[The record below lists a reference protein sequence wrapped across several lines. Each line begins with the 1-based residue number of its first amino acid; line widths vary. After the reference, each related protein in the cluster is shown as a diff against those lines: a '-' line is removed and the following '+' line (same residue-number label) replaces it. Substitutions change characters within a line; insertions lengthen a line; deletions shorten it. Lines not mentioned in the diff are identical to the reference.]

1 MEGGEDLADVL
12 ETPLHGELIFPVE
25 LFFAGLRG
33 SVDKDRALRRIE
45 PEADHAAGAAGVW
58 LVDGVIGGALR
69 EGLSGIEG
77 GIFHGGVLVGV
88 RTQDFTQNSTK
99 QEKYVQ
105 MNILFFGVGLRS
117 FETQRLR
124 DLRIESWPIPLQGSG
139 SGE

>member
-1 MEGGEDLADVL
+1 
-12 ETPLHGELIFPVE
+12 
-25 LFFAGLRG
+25 
-33 SVDKDRALRRIE
+33 
-45 PEADHAAGAAGVW
+45 
-58 LVDGVIGGALR
+58 
-69 EGLSGIEG
+69 LSGIEG